1 MKIYVVDNYDSF
13 VYNIVYLLKELGISD
28 LKIEKNDKVDLDEV
42 ATYDKIVLSP
52 GPGIPIEAGN
62 MMAVIDRFHRSH
74 AILGICLGHQA
85 IGEYFGWP
93 LQQLAEPLH
102 GVSSSLEIYHR
113 ADLFQ
118 GVPGDITIGHYHSW
132 VVKPADLSV
141 LEVLATDPDQQVMA
155 LKHKQYPVFGL
166 QFHPESVLTAYGK
179 NILNNWLHI

>member
-28 LKIEKNDKVDLDEV
+28 LKIEKNDRIDLDEV

-52 GPGIPIEAGN
+52 GPGIPGEAGK

-74 AILGICLGHQA
+74 TLLGICLGHQA
-85 IGEYFGWP
+85 IGEYFGWS

-102 GVSSSLEIYHR
+102 GVTSSLDICHR
-113 ADLFQ
+113 ADLFH
-118 GVPGDITIGHYHSW
+118 GVPDDITIGHYHSW
-132 VVKPADLSV
+132 VVKPTDRSV